1 MRPSPDCRHEGG
13 GAGRLRVGIVAILVA
28 CAVVLPVSD
37 LGAQGLD
44 ECPDT
49 EIASAVDNY
58 RLSWVVTKGRLG
70 AESATEDK
78 PKAPDSPGTFWE
90 RVTDESYD
98 GVDSLRSGTIGDNEH
113 AELTARI
120 AGGTTLSFWWKV
132 DSQERAD
139 YLTFSAAPEIEA
151 GTADGP
157 SAPPAVTAEP
167 IDGKRDWTRVEVVL
181 PGETAYRARWSYVK
195 DNSGRDGADAGWID
209 DVRVD
214 GPGYGDIQ
222 IDDETEGDL
231 ATLSWPTLPCRHYQV
246 EWRPKDESL
255 PWQFSRA
262 ELATGTEGWFEE
274 RAILH
279 ADRDYR
285 VTLIEPPSF
294 TRTPPRDIAKKEG
307 DSLTLAY
314 EAEGSGTIRY
324 LWKYRRANDDRWEP
338 LPIPEDGREIVS
350 AGKGSTL
357 HIDSLREAHEGEYI
371 VVAENKAGREPA
383 PPVSVAVF
391 QPPRLEAF
399 VVRAGQKPK
408 SRVALQPG
416 TPVPPKLSVNAGESL
431 QIEPKIAGS
440 GSIRATWERQDPE
453 NEEWQYWSEDEDPRL
468 RIEQAAPEHAGLYRL
483 ELEHKNWGKWE
494 GPRVVAVDIISPP
507 TNLCVRAESKECL
520 AEGDLLEV
528 NQFEPLTLSVEAEG
542 SEPFEYQWFIDNRPI
557 SEVDGGRSPS
567 LTVSTERGGVFQY
580 TAAVGNTTARNVH
593 TGPFEITVNAP
604 PRILQVLVNGE
615 PAVQDQ
621 THIEVRQFDRLTLLV
636 ETESTL
642 PISFRWYRNDS
653 AVPSNKGGEAMKVLI
668 PTDRPGVHKYFAHV
682 SNDLGTTSTP
692 SYNILVTICPGRILQ
707 GREERIAY
715 PTDECSL
722 DAALRQ
728 VHMLNDAADWQL
740 SALAI
745 AYAELGNTIQALK
758 SASLIQNASAN
769 GQVYRSIVDQ
779 LAKRSQ
785 FHKAIDVATRIN
797 DALERTKAFPAIARM
812 VSDAGND
819 AEYVESMKSALNQQ
833 VHEAHSLSDPLNRGD
848 ALTEI
853 AVAQAEIGDV
863 EGALETASRIR
874 ETNPASLEYL
884 QEIMTPDSFIA
895 SQLNNAISR
904 IVDTRVFAADFSGA
918 RQIVQALK
926 DPIFESTELSRIAIV
941 QAKLSDYVGA
951 RDTIRVA
958 VRTLSDVARDV
969 RDVPLRAIA
978 LALARMGEISEALN
992 HANSMEFDHARDLT
1006 IKEVVAM
1013 SITAKDF
1020 AGAEQ
1025 AAQHFSRV
1033 GQRVRALGDI
1043 AVAKADLGEHKQAR
1057 NALDYAMQLA
1067 SSTGMLRDQVEAW
1080 CQVSIAQAKLGN
1092 AVGASDSLAK
1102 AFRKTELIKFQNDR
1116 ESALTCIAV
1125 AQVNAGDVAESYRTI
1140 ERITERLA
1148 RHSAL
1153 WVVNSAAGE
1162 IARSR
1167 AEVGEVDLA
1176 LQIAGNI
1183 RQHENRVS
1191 LLSDIAKIQVEN
1203 RDVDGAAVTFLQAI
1217 NGIEEIRSAYRR
1229 KMRRID
1235 ITRDQVRVGHI
1246 AQALREIAE
1255 VYDREKRDDGRL
1267 QQAMYRSVAHGAILS
1282 LRFGQ
1287 ARVWDVDGAI
1297 DAAKGIVSTSIRG
1310 AIVASIVALV
1320 NQEARVKGESESG
1333 RAAAE

>member
-1 MRPSPDCRHEGG
+1 MKRSPVLHRVERCVGRSHGLIV
-13 GAGRLRVGIVAILVA
+13 GALLA
-28 CAVVLPVSD
+28 CLTALPASSAV
-37 LGAQGLD
+37 AQGLD

-542 SEPFEYQWFIDNRPI
+542 SPEFTYQWYRTDDPISQEEGGQSATVSVATKQAGVSWYTVQVTNSAGFLHTEPFK
-557 SEVDGGRSPS
+557 
-567 LTVSTERGGVFQY
+567 
-580 TAAVGNTTARNVH
+580 
-593 TGPFEITVNAP
+593 ITVTNAKP
-604 PRILQVLVNGE
+604 NNIRIAIRGTPTVTDRNWT
-615 PAVQDQ
+615 Q
-621 THIEVRQFDRLTLLV
+621 TRQFDPLYLSVEADGAGEFHYQWYRNSQFVPEPLGGKSATVTVATDQVGKHIYYVDVANDIVTATSDNFEIRVSICPDRLFQGSTHLSRPPTQSDNCSLKAALEEAHSIAYDEAVRSNAPFNDPEIWEQELISLAYLSLGDTAEAFRHVGYIESYGIREGMYRRISDWLAQRGNYASALEATLRIDTVPERIDAFNHIAAMQTASGFEQEAQVTFGKAIHTAQNLLDDMERYRRALADIAYARLKARDLNGALNTV
-636 ETESTL
+636 AEIEVGQEQDDL
-642 PISFRWYRNDS
+642 RYPISFRDGVLFYAVAALLAEVGDLELAERAS
-653 AVPSNKGGEAMKVLI
+653 AQIEHVHARAVSLI
-668 PTDRPGVHKYFAHV
+668 SVAFAHGDAGHEAQAAAILERAKSV
-682 SNDLGTTSTP
+682 ANDIKEKTLKF
-692 SYNILVTICPGRILQ
+692 
-707 GREERIAY
+707 E
-715 PTDECSL
+715 
-722 DAALRQ
+722 
-728 VHMLNDAADWQL
+728 
-740 SALAI
+740 ALAQLL
-745 AYAELGNTIQALK
+745 AVQYGLGDGEKAEQTLETMVQEASKIDDSVVQHLALV
-758 SASLIQNASAN
+758 Q
-769 GQVYRSIVDQ
+769 
-779 LAKRSQ
+779 
-785 FHKAIDVATRIN
+785 DVAWFN
-797 DALERTKAFPAIARM
+797 IAR
-812 VSDAGND
+812 
-819 AEYVESMKSALNQQ
+819 
-833 VHEAHSLSDPLNRGD
+833 
-848 ALTEI
+848 
-853 AVAQAEIGDV
+853 
-863 EGALETASRIR
+863 
-874 ETNPASLEYL
+874 
-884 QEIMTPDSFIA
+884 
-895 SQLNNAISR
+895 
-904 IVDTRVFAADFSGA
+904 
-918 RQIVQALK
+918 LK
-926 DPIFESTELSRIAIV
+926 ATV
-941 QAKLSDYVGA
+941 
-951 RDTIRVA
+951 
-958 VRTLSDVARDV
+958 
-969 RDVPLRAIA
+969 
-978 LALARMGEISEALN
+978 MGRNISEALDAADRFIGREV
-992 HANSMEFDHARDLT
+992 HQRDSSKVEMVWLALIQYLVQKDDITEALEVSQQMRGHSHGTKLAALRTIAR
-1006 IKEVVAM
+1006 
-1013 SITAKDF
+1013 
-1020 AGAEQ
+1020 
-1025 AAQHFSRV
+1025 AQSRS
-1033 GQRVRALGDI
+1033 GDRE
-1043 AVAKADLGEHKQAR
+1043 G
-1057 NALDYAMQLA
+1057 A
-1067 SSTGMLRDQVEAW
+1067 SSTFARMLEIVSSIEDRSSRKHEFLDLLRIQSTNGLIEEALWNANKRDRMRAYDRYR
-1080 CQVSIAQAKLGN
+1080 
-1092 AVGASDSLAK
+1092 AVGKGILDAISD
-1102 AFRKTELIKFQNDR
+1102 E
-1116 ESALTCIAV
+1116 
-1125 AQVNAGDVAESYRTI
+1125 DVKM
-1140 ERITERLA
+1140 
-1148 RHSAL
+1148 
-1153 WVVNSAAGE
+1153 
-1162 IARSR
+1162 
-1167 AEVGEVDLA
+1167 
-1176 LQIAGNI
+1176 GNI
-1183 RQHENRVS
+1183 
-1191 LLSDIAKIQVEN
+1191 
-1203 RDVDGAAVTFLQAI
+1203 VT
-1217 NGIEEIRSAYRR
+1217 
-1229 KMRRID
+1229 
-1235 ITRDQVRVGHI
+1235 
-1246 AQALREIAE
+1246 
-1255 VYDREKRDDGRL
+1255 
-1267 QQAMYRSVAHGAILS
+1267 
-1282 LRFGQ
+1282 
-1287 ARVWDVDGAI
+1287 AI
-1297 DAAKGIVSTSIRG
+1297 DAAHKIADYSARIAILAGI
-1310 AIVASIVALV
+1310 AALSSRTM
-1320 NQEARVKGESESG
+1320 Q
-1333 RAAAE
+1333 